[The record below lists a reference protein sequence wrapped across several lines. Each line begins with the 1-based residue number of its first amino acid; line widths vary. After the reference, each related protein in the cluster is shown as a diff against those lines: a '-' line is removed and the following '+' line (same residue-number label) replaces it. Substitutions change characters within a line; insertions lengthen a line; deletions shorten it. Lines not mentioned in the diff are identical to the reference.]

1 MVSIKSRRS
10 DLIEEQPRH
19 RLDDFLNTQRSAQ
32 VVVGLFGKEKSAD
45 ILVEI
50 GLALAGESPLEVA
63 SLIEVP
69 EQITLQDMVRE
80 PQEVRSLRRR
90 VQAMAQARR
99 PVGTSN
105 HPRVK
110 FISTPLSLTT

>member
-1 MVSIKSRRS
+1 M
-10 DLIEEQPRH
+10 
-19 RLDDFLNTQRSAQ
+19 
-32 VVVGLFGKEKSAD
+32 VGLFGKEKSAD

-99 PVGTSN
+99 PVGASD
-105 HPRVK
+105 HPGQIHFDSIVTHDLAK
-110 FISTPLSLTT
+110 AIYQISQCVHCKWLLTEWRGRSRGP